1 VILPMENTKTKTRKT
16 IQGKVVSTKMKKTVV
31 MEFEVRHV
39 HPIFKKITRKTTRLK
54 VHDENGLCGDGDII
68 LAEETRPL
76 SRDKRHNLKKII
88 EKAK

>member
-1 VILPMENTKTKTRKT
+1 MEKIKEKTRKT
-16 IQGKVVSTKMKKTVV
+16 IQGKVVSVKMAKTIV
-31 MEFEVRHV
+31 MEFEVRQV

-54 VHDENGLCGDGDII
+54 VHDEKGECGEGDII

-76 SRDKRHNLKKII
+76 SKEKRHTLKSIL

>member
-1 VILPMENTKTKTRKT
+1 MEATKPKERKT

-31 MEFEVRHV
+31 MEFEVRQI

-54 VHDENGLCGDGDII
+54 VHDENSVCGEGDII
-68 LAEETRPL
+68 LAVETRPL
-76 SRDKRHNLKKII
+76 SREKRHTLKKVL

>member
-1 VILPMENTKTKTRKT
+1 MEATKPKVRKT
-16 IQGKVVSTKMKKTVV
+16 IQGRVVSTKMKKTVV
-31 MEFEVRHV
+31 MEFEVRHI

-54 VHDENGLCGDGDII
+54 VHDENGVCGEGDII

-76 SRDKRHNLKKII
+76 SREKRHTLKKVL

>member
-1 VILPMENTKTKTRKT
+1 MENTKVKAKKT
-16 IQGKVVSTKMKKTVV
+16 IQGKVVSVKMSKTIV
-31 MEFEVRHV
+31 MEFEVRQV

-54 VHDENGLCGDGDII
+54 VHDEKGECGEGDII

-76 SRDKRHNLKKII
+76 SREKRHTLKSII